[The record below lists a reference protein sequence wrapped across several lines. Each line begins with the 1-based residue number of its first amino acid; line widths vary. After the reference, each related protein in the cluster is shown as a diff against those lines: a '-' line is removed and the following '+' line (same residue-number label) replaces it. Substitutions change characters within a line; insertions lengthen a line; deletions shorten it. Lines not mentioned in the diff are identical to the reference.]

1 MVFMCLAI
9 PGKVLRWIDTDPIL
23 ATADVEF
30 GGVVRTCHMACV
42 PQAIV
47 GDYVVVHAGVA
58 IAILDAEQAALALAE
73 LASLAELNDWA
84 HEIDESVD
92 P

>member
-1 MVFMCLAI
+1 MCLAI
-9 PGKVLRWIDTDPIL
+9 PGKVTRWIDTDPLL
-23 ATADVEF
+23 ATAAVEF

-42 PQAIV
+42 PQARV

-58 IAILDAEQAALALAE
+58 IAILDTHQAEQALAE
-73 LASLAELNDWA
+73 LASLASEAEWPDA
-84 HEIDESVD
+84 DDESSAA

>member
-1 MVFMCLAI
+1 MCLAI
-9 PGKVLRWIDTDPIL
+9 PGKVTRWIDKDPLL

-30 GGVVRTCHMACV
+30 GGVIRTCHMACV
-42 PQAIV
+42 PQASV

-58 IAILDAEQAALALAE
+58 IAILDAEQAAQALAE
-73 LASLAELNDWA
+73 LASLAELNEWP
-84 HEIDESVD
+84 DENDERVG